1 MFGGGGWK
9 WFFLIAISTLAIGA
23 IVLWGGLITT
33 LAIAIKK
40 EKEMN

>member
-1 MFGGGGWK
+1 MTTTALAYF
-9 WFFLIAISTLAIGA
+9 AIGA

-40 EKEMN
+40 EREMN

>member
-1 MFGGGGWK
+1 MTTTALAYF
-9 WFFLIAISTLAIGA
+9 AIGA

-33 LAIAIKK
+33 IAIAIKK